1 MYFLLC
7 HFVLHVP
14 SFVFLPSLVDESVVA
29 NNANRKTKTF
39 SEILN
44 EKARSGGRIG
54 YNLHRYADV
63 DLEEQLSKRIN
74 QKGWGLVRSFLNSRC
89 HWCIMDS
96 DSQINDQ
103 VEQKCCYARLNRIL
117 TCGLYGNRVDDNF
130 SAT

>member
-1 MYFLLC
+1 MYFLNSINNYNWY
-7 HFVLHVP
+7 HFVWHFP
-14 SFVFLPSLVDESVVA
+14 SPVVDESVVA

-74 QKGWGLVRSFLNSRC
+74 QKGWGFVRSFLNSRC
-89 HWCIMDS
+89 HF
-96 DSQINDQ
+96 
-103 VEQKCCYARLNRIL
+103 LH
-117 TCGLYGNRVDDNF
+117 YG
-130 SAT
+130 